1 MKVIVD
7 IQKSEERLKNSYVA
21 LGTFDGVH
29 RGHRVL
35 INSAIEEAKKN
46 GGISVVYTFLNHP
59 LEIIAPERVP
69 KMINTIDEKLRL
81 LEEMGV
87 DYVVL
92 QTFDEKY
99 AETSKEEFIDK
110 ILIEYLGAK
119 EIFVGFN
126 YTFAERGSGNV
137 EYLRKVAPKKGIK
150 LNEIKAIEYKG
161 QVLSSTLIRKFI
173 LEGKIEEANMFLGRP
188 FFISGEVEHGK
199 KLGRV
204 LGFPTANL
212 KVVNKVYPPFGIFGG
227 STVIEGENKKQY
239 SSVINIGK
247 NPTLKPGELSVEVHI
262 LDFNDML
269 YGKRIYV
276 NIEHF
281 MRPEKK
287 FDSFEDLKIGIQ
299 KDVENWRNYS
309 DGK

>member
-7 IQKSEERLKNSYVA
+7 IQKNEERLKNSYVA

-137 EYLRKVAPKKGIK
+137 EYLRKVAPEKGIK

-227 STVIEGENKKQY
+227 TVLIEGEKEKYNA
-239 SSVINIGK
+239 VVNIGK

-262 LDFNDML
+262 LDFNRDI
-269 YGKRIYV
+269 YGKKIDV
-276 NIEHF
+276 SIEKHL
-281 MRPEKK
+281 RDEKK
-287 FDSFEDLKIGIQ
+287 FGSMEELRQGIRN
-299 KDVENWRNYS
+299 DVENWRKISNR
-309 DGK
+309 K

>member
-35 INSAIEEAKKN
+35 INSAIEKAKKN

-137 EYLRKVAPKKGIK
+137 EYLRKVAPEKGIK

-227 STVIEGENKKQY
+227 TVLIEGEKEKYNA
-239 SSVINIGK
+239 VVNIGK

-262 LDFNDML
+262 LDFNRDI
-269 YGKRIYV
+269 YGKKIDV
-276 NIEHF
+276 SIENHL
-281 MRPEKK
+281 RDEKK
-287 FDSFEDLKIGIQ
+287 FGSMEELRQGIRN
-299 KDVENWRNYS
+299 DVENWRKISNR
-309 DGK
+309 K

>member
-7 IQKSEERLKNSYVA
+7 IEKSEERLKNSYVA

-59 LEIIAPERVP
+59 LEIIALERVP

-137 EYLRKVAPKKGIK
+137 EYLRKVAPEKGIK

-227 STVIEGENKKQY
+227 TVLIEGEKEKYNA
-239 SSVINIGK
+239 VVNIGK

-262 LDFNDML
+262 LDFNRDI
-269 YGKRIYV
+269 YGKKIDV
-276 NIEHF
+276 SIEKHL
-281 MRPEKK
+281 RDEKK
-287 FDSFEDLKIGIQ
+287 FGSMEELRQGIRN
-299 KDVENWRNYS
+299 DVENWRKISNR
-309 DGK
+309 K

>member
-35 INSAIEEAKKN
+35 INSAIEKAKKN

-69 KMINTIDEKLRL
+69 KMINTIGEKLRL

-137 EYLRKVAPKKGIK
+137 EYLRSVAPKKGIK
-150 LNEIKAIEYKG
+150 LNEIQAVEYKG
-161 QVLSSTLIRKFI
+161 QILSSTLIRKFI

-227 STVIEGENKKQY
+227 TVLIEGEKEKYNA
-239 SSVINIGK
+239 VINIGK

-262 LDFNDML
+262 LDFNRDI
-269 YGKRIYV
+269 YGKKIDV
-276 NIEHF
+276 SIEKHL
-281 MRPEKK
+281 RDEKK
-287 FDSFEDLKIGIQ
+287 FGSMEELRQGI
-299 KDVENWRNYS
+299 KNDVENWRKISNR
-309 DGK
+309 K

>member
-137 EYLRKVAPKKGIK
+137 EYLRKVAPEKGIK

-161 QVLSSTLIRKFI
+161 QILSSTLIRKFI
-173 LEGKIEEANMFLGRP
+173 LEGKIEEANIFLGRP

-227 STVIEGENKKQY
+227 TVLIEGEKEKYNA
-239 SSVINIGK
+239 VVNIGK

-262 LDFNDML
+262 LDFNRDI
-269 YGKRIYV
+269 YGKKIDV
-276 NIEHF
+276 SIEKHL
-281 MRPEKK
+281 RDEKK
-287 FDSFEDLKIGIQ
+287 FGSMEELRQGIRN
-299 KDVENWRNYS
+299 DVENWRKISNR
-309 DGK
+309 K

>member
-69 KMINTIDEKLRL
+69 KIINTIDEKLRL

-137 EYLRKVAPKKGIK
+137 EYLRKVAPEKGIK

-227 STVIEGENKKQY
+227 TVLIEGEKEKYNA
-239 SSVINIGK
+239 VVNIGK

-262 LDFNDML
+262 LDFNRDI
-269 YGKRIYV
+269 YGKKIDV
-276 NIEHF
+276 SIEKHL
-281 MRPEKK
+281 RDEKK
-287 FDSFEDLKIGIQ
+287 FGSMEELRQGIRN
-299 KDVENWRNYS
+299 DVENWRKISNR
-309 DGK
+309 K

>member
-137 EYLRKVAPKKGIK
+137 EYLRKVAPEKGIK

-173 LEGKIEEANMFLGRP
+173 LEGKIEEANIFLGRP

-227 STVIEGENKKQY
+227 TVLIEGEKEKYNA
-239 SSVINIGK
+239 VVNIGK

-262 LDFNDML
+262 LDFNRDI
-269 YGKRIYV
+269 YGKKIDV
-276 NIEHF
+276 SIEKHL
-281 MRPEKK
+281 RDEKK
-287 FDSFEDLKIGIQ
+287 FGSMEELRQGIRN
-299 KDVENWRNYS
+299 DVENWRKISNR
-309 DGK
+309 K

>member
-92 QTFDEKY
+92 QTFDKEY
-99 AETSKEEFIDK
+99 AKTSKEEFIDK
-110 ILIEYLGAK
+110 ILIDYLGAK

-137 EYLRKVAPKKGIK
+137 EYLRKVVPEKGIK

-227 STVIEGENKKQY
+227 TVLIEGEKEKYNA
-239 SSVINIGK
+239 VVNIGK

-262 LDFNDML
+262 LDFNRDI
-269 YGKRIYV
+269 YGKKIDV
-276 NIEHF
+276 SIEKHL
-281 MRPEKK
+281 RDEKK
-287 FDSFEDLKIGIQ
+287 FGSMEELRQGIRN
-299 KDVENWRNYS
+299 DVENWRKISNR
-309 DGK
+309 K

>member
-81 LEEMGV
+81 LEEMSV

-137 EYLRKVAPKKGIK
+137 EYLRKVAPEKGIK

-227 STVIEGENKKQY
+227 TVLIEGEKEKYNA
-239 SSVINIGK
+239 VVNIGK

-262 LDFNDML
+262 LDFNRNI
-269 YGKRIYV
+269 YGKKIDV
-276 NIEHF
+276 SIEKHL
-281 MRPEKK
+281 RDEKK
-287 FDSFEDLKIGIQ
+287 FGSMEELRQGIRN
-299 KDVENWRNYS
+299 DVENWRKISNR
-309 DGK
+309 K

>member
-35 INSAIEEAKKN
+35 INSAIEKAKKN

-59 LEIIAPERVP
+59 LEIIATERVP

-137 EYLRKVAPKKGIK
+137 EYLRKVAPEKGIK

-161 QVLSSTLIRKFI
+161 QILSSTLIRKFI
-173 LEGKIEEANMFLGRP
+173 LEGKIEEANIFLGRP

-227 STVIEGENKKQY
+227 TVLIEGEKEKYNA
-239 SSVINIGK
+239 VVNIGK

-262 LDFNDML
+262 LDFNRDI
-269 YGKRIYV
+269 YGKKIDV
-276 NIEHF
+276 SIEKHL
-281 MRPEKK
+281 RDEKK
-287 FDSFEDLKIGIQ
+287 FGSMEELRQGIRN
-299 KDVENWRNYS
+299 DVENWRKISNR
-309 DGK
+309 K

>member
-29 RGHRVL
+29 RGHRIL
-35 INSAIEEAKKN
+35 INSAIEKAKKN

-137 EYLRKVAPKKGIK
+137 EYLRSVAPKKGIK
-150 LNEIKAIEYKG
+150 LNEIQAVEYKG
-161 QVLSSTLIRKFI
+161 QILSSTLIRKFI

-227 STVIEGENKKQY
+227 TVLIEGEKEKYNA
-239 SSVINIGK
+239 VVNIGK

-262 LDFNDML
+262 LDFNRDI
-269 YGKRIYV
+269 YGKKIDV
-276 NIEHF
+276 SIEKHL
-281 MRPEKK
+281 RDEKK
-287 FDSFEDLKIGIQ
+287 FSSMEELRQGI
-299 KDVENWRNYS
+299 KNDVENWRKISNR
-309 DGK
+309 K

>member
-35 INSAIEEAKKN
+35 INSAIEKAKKN

-69 KMINTIDEKLRL
+69 KMINTIGEKLRL

-137 EYLRKVAPKKGIK
+137 EYLRSVASKKGIK
-150 LNEIKAIEYKG
+150 LNEIQAVEYKG
-161 QVLSSTLIRKFI
+161 QILSSTLIRKFI

-227 STVIEGENKKQY
+227 TVLIEGEKEKYNA
-239 SSVINIGK
+239 VINIGK

-262 LDFNDML
+262 LDFNRDI
-269 YGKRIYV
+269 YGKKIDV
-276 NIEHF
+276 SIEKHL
-281 MRPEKK
+281 RDEKK
-287 FDSFEDLKIGIQ
+287 FSSMEELRQGI
-299 KDVENWRNYS
+299 KNDVENWRKISNR
-309 DGK
+309 K

>member
-29 RGHRVL
+29 RGHRIL
-35 INSAIEEAKKN
+35 INSAIEKAKKN

-137 EYLRKVAPKKGIK
+137 EYLRSVAPEKGIK
-150 LNEIKAIEYKG
+150 LNEIQAVEYKG
-161 QVLSSTLIRKFI
+161 QILSSTLIRKFI

-227 STVIEGENKKQY
+227 TVLIEGEKEKYNA
-239 SSVINIGK
+239 VVNIGK

-262 LDFNDML
+262 LDFNRDI
-269 YGKRIYV
+269 YGKKIDV
-276 NIEHF
+276 SIEKHL
-281 MRPEKK
+281 RDEKK
-287 FDSFEDLKIGIQ
+287 FGSMEELRKGI
-299 KDVENWRNYS
+299 KNDVENWRKISNR
-309 DGK
+309 K

>member
-69 KMINTIDEKLRL
+69 KMINTLEEKLYL

-92 QTFDEKY
+92 QTFDKEFANCTKEK
-99 AETSKEEFIDK
+99 FIDN
-110 ILIEYLGAK
+110 ILIDALGAK

-126 YTFAERGSGNV
+126 YTFGERGAGNT
-137 EYLRKVAPKKGIK
+137 EYLKSISKEKNIIV
-150 LNEIKAIEYKG
+150 NEVPPVEYKG
-161 QVLSSTLIRKFI
+161 YVLSSTLIRNLI
-173 LEGKIEEANMFLGRP
+173 LNGELELANCFLGRP
-188 FFISGEVEHGK
+188 FLISEIVEHGK
-199 KLGRV
+199 KYGRL

-227 STVIEGENKKQY
+227 TVLIEGEKEKYNA
-239 SSVINIGK
+239 VVNIGK

-262 LDFNDML
+262 LDFNRDI
-269 YGKRIYV
+269 YGKKIDV
-276 NIEHF
+276 SIEKHL
-281 MRPEKK
+281 RDEKK
-287 FDSFEDLKIGIQ
+287 FGSMEELRQGIRN
-299 KDVENWRNYS
+299 DVENWRKISNR
-309 DGK
+309 K

>member
-29 RGHRVL
+29 RGHRIL
-35 INSAIEEAKKN
+35 INSAIEKAKKN

-137 EYLRKVAPKKGIK
+137 EYLRSVAPEKGIK
-150 LNEIKAIEYKG
+150 LNEIQAVEYKG
-161 QVLSSTLIRKFI
+161 QILSSTLIRKFI

-227 STVIEGENKKQY
+227 TVLIEGEKEKYNA
-239 SSVINIGK
+239 VVNIGK

-262 LDFNDML
+262 LDFNRDI
-269 YGKRIYV
+269 YGKKIDV
-276 NIEHF
+276 SIEKHL
-281 MRPEKK
+281 RDEKK
-287 FDSFEDLKIGIQ
+287 FGSMEELRQGI
-299 KDVENWRNYS
+299 KNDVENWRKISNR
-309 DGK
+309 K

>member
-137 EYLRKVAPKKGIK
+137 EYLRKVAPEKGIK

-227 STVIEGENKKQY
+227 TVLIEGEKEKYNA
-239 SSVINIGK
+239 VVNIGK

-262 LDFNDML
+262 LDFNRDI
-269 YGKRIYV
+269 YGKKIDV
-276 NIEHF
+276 SIEKHL
-281 MRPEKK
+281 RYEKK
-287 FDSFEDLKIGIQ
+287 FGSMEELRQGIRN
-299 KDVENWRNYS
+299 DVENWRKISNR
-309 DGK
+309 K

>member
-35 INSAIEEAKKN
+35 INSAIEKAKKN

-137 EYLRKVAPKKGIK
+137 EYLRKVAPEKGIK

-161 QVLSSTLIRKFI
+161 QILSSTLIRKFI

-227 STVIEGENKKQY
+227 TVLIEGEKEKYNA
-239 SSVINIGK
+239 VVNIGK

-262 LDFNDML
+262 LDFNRDI
-269 YGKRIYV
+269 YGKKIDV
-276 NIEHF
+276 SIEKHL
-281 MRPEKK
+281 RDEKK
-287 FDSFEDLKIGIQ
+287 FGSMEELRQGIRN
-299 KDVENWRNYS
+299 DVENWRKISNR
-309 DGK
+309 K

>member
-126 YTFAERGSGNV
+126 YTFAEKGSGNV
-137 EYLRKVAPKKGIK
+137 EYLRKVAPEKGIK

-227 STVIEGENKKQY
+227 TVLIEGEKEKYNA
-239 SSVINIGK
+239 VVNIGK

-262 LDFNDML
+262 LDFNRDI
-269 YGKRIYV
+269 YGKKIDV
-276 NIEHF
+276 SIEKHL
-281 MRPEKK
+281 RDEKK
-287 FDSFEDLKIGIQ
+287 FGSMEELRQGIRN
-299 KDVENWRNYS
+299 DVENWRKISNR
-309 DGK
+309 K

>member
-137 EYLRKVAPKKGIK
+137 EYLRKVAPEKGIK

-161 QVLSSTLIRKFI
+161 KVLSSTLIRKFI

-227 STVIEGENKKQY
+227 TVLIEGEKEKYNA
-239 SSVINIGK
+239 VVNIGK

-262 LDFNDML
+262 LDFNRDI
-269 YGKRIYV
+269 YGKKIDV
-276 NIEHF
+276 SIEKHL
-281 MRPEKK
+281 RDEKK
-287 FDSFEDLKIGIQ
+287 FGSMEELRQGIRN
-299 KDVENWRNYS
+299 DVENWRKISNR
-309 DGK
+309 K

>member
-137 EYLRKVAPKKGIK
+137 EYLRKVAPEKGIK

-227 STVIEGENKKQY
+227 TVLIEGEKEKYNA
-239 SSVINIGK
+239 VVNIGK

-262 LDFNDML
+262 LDFNRDI
-269 YGKRIYV
+269 YGKKIDV
-276 NIEHF
+276 SIEKHL
-281 MRPEKK
+281 RDEKK
-287 FDSFEDLKIGIQ
+287 FGSMEELRQGIRN
-299 KDVENWRNYS
+299 DVENWRKISNR
-309 DGK
+309 K